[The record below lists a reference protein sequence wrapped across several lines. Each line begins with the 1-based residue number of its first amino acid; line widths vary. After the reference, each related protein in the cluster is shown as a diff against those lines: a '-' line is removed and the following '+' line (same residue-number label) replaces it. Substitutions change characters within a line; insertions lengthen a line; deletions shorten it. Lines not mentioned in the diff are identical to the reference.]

1 MSYESLDPD
10 AYAQAHITEQCNGV
24 TIQHHGYTKREDMA
38 VKAMCAV
45 LAGNPSMPTGRAATI
60 AAEAA
65 DNLIKELN
73 R

>member
-1 MSYESLDPD
+1 
-10 AYAQAHITEQCNGV
+10 
-24 TIQHHGYTKREDMA
+24 MA

-45 LAGNPSMPTGRAATI
+45 LAGNPGMPTGRAATI

>member
-1 MSYESLDPD
+1 MSHESLDPD
-10 AYAQAHITEQCNGV
+10 AYAQAHISELENRV
-24 TIQHHGYTKREDMA
+24 TIHHHGYTKREDMA

-45 LAGNPSMPTGRAATI
+45 LADNPGITAGRAATI
-60 AAEAA
+60 AVEAT